1 MKKNKKKNNSD
12 FYGEGKHQKA
22 KQNFLN
28 KKGPKGNKGN
38 MKWKD
43 FSSEI

>member
-1 MKKNKKKNNSD
+1 MKRSEKKTTTNHYS
-12 FYGEGKHQKA
+12 EGKHQKA

-38 MKWKD
+38 MKWENFGHD
-43 FSSEI
+43 F